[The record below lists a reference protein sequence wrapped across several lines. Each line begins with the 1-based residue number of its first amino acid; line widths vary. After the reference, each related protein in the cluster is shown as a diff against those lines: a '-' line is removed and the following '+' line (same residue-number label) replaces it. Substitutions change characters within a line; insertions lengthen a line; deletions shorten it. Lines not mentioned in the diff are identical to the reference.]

1 MKVDPEIADLIPGFL
16 KNREKDIEQ
25 MESYLEAKNFE
36 EIERLGHSMKGSGA
50 GYGFDGVSE
59 TGKAIEVAGKE
70 KNIEG
75 IKKGIEDLR
84 SYLRRVE
91 IEEGLF
97 MLPTLPC
104 GYVFRRSCSFFFCL

>member
-1 MKVDPEIADLIPGFL
+1 MDDNEKIIVKVDPEIADLIPGFL

-59 TGKAIEVAGKE
+59 IGKAIEVAGKE

-91 IEEGLF
+91 IEEE
-97 MLPTLPC
+97 
-104 GYVFRRSCSFFFCL
+104 